1 MLDDLLPI
9 ASVLCRPR
17 IPASRHSDARDRFPF
32 ARKHQTVNA
41 RMNPIPTAAG
51 GRQRPAST
59 TSGTRRAGWSS
70 AADASCPTTAASCPA
85 SSRPLKLRHERFC
98 VRSPSFIE
106 GASRV
111 LDLFGT
117 LQEYNKPRKPQLA
130 DHRAMFDDFRA
141 IGTDLKL
148 VIKRYEETLIGG
160 TPGKKA

>member
-1 MLDDLLPI
+1 
-9 ASVLCRPR
+9 
-17 IPASRHSDARDRFPF
+17 
-32 ARKHQTVNA
+32 
-41 RMNPIPTAAG
+41 
-51 GRQRPAST
+51 
-59 TSGTRRAGWSS
+59 
-70 AADASCPTTAASCPA
+70 
-85 SSRPLKLRHERFC
+85 LRHERFC

-141 IGTDLKL
+141 IGTDLEL